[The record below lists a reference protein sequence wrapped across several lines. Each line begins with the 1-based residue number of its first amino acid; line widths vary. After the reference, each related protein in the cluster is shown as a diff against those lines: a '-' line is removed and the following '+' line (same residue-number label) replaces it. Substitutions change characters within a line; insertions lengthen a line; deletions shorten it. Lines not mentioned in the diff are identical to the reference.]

1 MLMQAPDCELA
12 DGNITEAPPR
22 HILRQAAHE
31 RRVAERHSTNW
42 TEDLAA
48 TMAISRAEDLTSKVV
63 KGGIHLIGRAPVVVH
78 LYREHFFRRYHL
90 APRTLHLD
98 ATGSVTRQV
107 GEKRPYL
114 YALIAESPDT
124 DRSFPLA
131 HLLAESHNVPTIAHF
146 LAQVAHGYKLV
157 TRVPLTPPRVVTD
170 FSWALIH
177 AVSEAIV
184 KTTTEAYLEACW
196 QSLTDPTKQPKTLVS
211 LCGAHLL
218 HSFAHTLK
226 SKGVAAEAR
235 PGFMWLFASMQQ
247 ATSLQTLDTTYK
259 RLCVL
264 ALSRS
269 KCAVELPEVTRVDY
283 GTDDRQETEAPL
295 EAAEDAPARR
305 TYRARTAFGRHFED
319 ITNGVKC
326 SLQTDGEASDVPNKY
341 FCPGLV
347 EYLLGAV
354 MPLTP
359 LWSQV
364 ISAAVVTNAAVES
377 HFKVVKKQMLQGRT
391 RLQPGDFV
399 RVLLKDTAARM
410 KAALIPS
417 RPVLRG
423 RKRKAAEGLFHPET
437 QEECWAKRRTSDK
450 PTWYARTKPPLDLAP
465 ETAPAQATKPAP
477 KTAPAPATKSVPE
490 RAPSAATAAER
501 GPSVTVPER
510 APSAATAAERGP
522 SATVPERAPS
532 AATAAERGPSVT
544 VPERAPSAA
553 TAAERGPSATVPER
567 APSAATA
574 AERGPSATVP
584 ERASGR
590 APSAATAG
598 RPKGRAPSAATSG
611 RPKGRP
617 LRTGQPPKRRPWL
630 TAEDI
635 DLFCESISSPQVL
648 ALSVYWYG
656 ALRTPCRR
664 CTTESMRQFATAN
677 TWLLPLNIGNH
688 RVLFVV
694 DWRRQVVLFFDSMGC
709 WPSGAYTEAV
719 QLLMEATQPHLKWTS
734 WRLVVPETPQQ
745 TDTWS
750 CGYRVCW
757 LALAAATGSTTPYSS
772 DAEEN
777 VLARIQKATKLAN
790 APSACR
796 CAEAQVVGVR
806 PQSLRRLRVATP
818 ANLYLAAL
826 R

>member
-1 MLMQAPDCELA
+1 MSWSAGEEAPPPPPPPLAVASSSSNGGTAVPADIPDCVLSELWAAHSDGVGSPLIDIYTETDCSSQVSDEEASAGGGVAFTELIEVIEDGDCGAVSGTGRLIWVVENDVTKAGEPLTVRCTTYGTPSTAHQLQHAHRYLSGERRRETAERVEDRGAYRVSQDMLMQAPDCELA

-326 SLQTDGEASDVPNKY
+326 SLQTDGEASDVPNNWIGASPPPSDWWHRARAAPTQ
-341 FCPGLV
+341 CWPCCSTRPRCCEVDSLAGSTV
-347 EYLLGAV
+347 CLLMLTRRQPAVTAWWRHGGAD
-354 MPLTP
+354 LT
-359 LWSQV
+359 QC
-364 ISAAVVTNAAVES
+364 
-377 HFKVVKKQMLQGRT
+377 HQGR
-391 RLQPGDFV
+391 
-399 RVLLKDTAARM
+399 
-410 KAALIPS
+410 
-417 RPVLRG
+417 
-423 RKRKAAEGLFHPET
+423 
-437 QEECWAKRRTSDK
+437 
-450 PTWYARTKPPLDLAP
+450 
-465 ETAPAQATKPAP
+465 
-477 KTAPAPATKSVPE
+477 
-490 RAPSAATAAER
+490 
-501 GPSVTVPER
+501 
-510 APSAATAAERGP
+510 
-522 SATVPERAPS
+522 
-532 AATAAERGPSVT
+532 
-544 VPERAPSAA
+544 
-553 TAAERGPSATVPER
+553 
-567 APSAATA
+567 
-574 AERGPSATVP
+574 
-584 ERASGR
+584 
-590 APSAATAG
+590 
-598 RPKGRAPSAATSG
+598 
-611 RPKGRP
+611 
-617 LRTGQPPKRRPWL
+617 
-630 TAEDI
+630 
-635 DLFCESISSPQVL
+635 
-648 ALSVYWYG
+648 
-656 ALRTPCRR
+656 
-664 CTTESMRQFATAN
+664 
-677 TWLLPLNIGNH
+677 
-688 RVLFVV
+688 
-694 DWRRQVVLFFDSMGC
+694 
-709 WPSGAYTEAV
+709 
-719 QLLMEATQPHLKWTS
+719 
-734 WRLVVPETPQQ
+734 
-745 TDTWS
+745 
-750 CGYRVCW
+750 
-757 LALAAATGSTTPYSS
+757 
-772 DAEEN
+772 
-777 VLARIQKATKLAN
+777 
-790 APSACR
+790 
-796 CAEAQVVGVR
+796 
-806 PQSLRRLRVATP
+806 
-818 ANLYLAAL
+818 
-826 R
+826 